1 MPDYKPD
8 STVNKLILL
17 FIFDKMEIPLTENS
31 IMDICTNK
39 NSWLKYMEC
48 KEYLS
53 QLVNAKLV
61 YIIEHHG
68 NGTLYSITYEGRS
81 CLSMFFQ
88 QIPISIRE
96 DITQFSKN
104 NIQRVKRNQEYLA
117 EYQKMPDGSYQNS
130 FSIKDPHLQQ
140 NIFEVKMKLDNRS
153 DAIDACK
160 KWVEKAPEIYEYIFI
175 SLLTNEQD

>member
-8 STVNKLILL
+8 STTNKLILL

-39 NSWLKYMEC
+39 NNWLKYMDC

-53 QLVNAKLV
+53 QLVETKLLYCV
-61 YIIEHHG
+61 EPHK
-68 NGTLYSITYEGRS
+68 NTQLYSLTSDGRT

-88 QIPISIRE
+88 NIPISIRD
-96 DITQFSKN
+96 DIVNFAKN
-104 NIQRVKRNQEYLA
+104 NIQHIKRTQEYISD
-117 EYQKMPDGSYQNS
+117 YKKMSDGSYLNT

-140 NIFEVKMKLDNRS
+140 SIFEIKMKFDNRS

-160 KWVEKAPEIYEYIFI
+160 KWVDKAPEIYENMFI
-175 SLLTNEQD
+175 TLINDN